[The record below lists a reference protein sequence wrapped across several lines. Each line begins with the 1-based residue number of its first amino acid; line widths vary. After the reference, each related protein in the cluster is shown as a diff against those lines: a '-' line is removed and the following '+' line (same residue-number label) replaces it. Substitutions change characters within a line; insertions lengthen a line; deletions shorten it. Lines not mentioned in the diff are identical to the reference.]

1 MTDTWKAFVI
11 SQDETSYTILSERD
25 KKLHTLSL
33 PVEVGDMR
41 LPDGSIVSIQET
53 IFNPDRLYMA
63 CKNYQYDL
71 QRKRNQYKKNKL
83 N

>member
-1 MTDTWKAFVI
+1 MADTWKAFVI

-25 KKLHTLSL
+25 KKLHTLPL

-41 LPDGSIVSIQET
+41 LSDGSIVSIQET
-53 IFNPDRLYMA
+53 IFNPERLYMA

-71 QRKRNQYKKNKL
+71 ERKRRQYKKKST
-83 N
+83 